1 MRSRRKEKRRV
12 FRTPVGQRV
21 GDVALLVF
29 LIPIAAAAVALL
41 AVTGVVAVTSRFGV
55 ELEGI
60 IGPVAVA
67 GAVVVLALVFR
78 SRGWPAWTL
87 ELEEDAALLGPFPRR
102 RVPYAD
108 ITFIAAGTRR
118 GWLGHDESSEAYPLR
133 VETRSGR
140 VMTLQLR
147 HSDADK
153 ALLALQARAPNAGA
167 LDAEGHEHLPAS
179 GDAHAIIAARA
190 RLAATWAPLVWL
202 SFAGGIVLVAA
213 CGWGVINAARD
224 GEWGAAAG
232 ALLIGTVGG
241 WTLATAWWK
250 ALKRMRGHRGRLR
263 RAQSAL
269 RESGQHPE
277 A

>member
-1 MRSRRKEKRRV
+1 MKGRRKKKHRV

-29 LIPIAAAAVALL
+29 VIPIAAAVL
-41 AVTGVVAVTSRFGV
+41 VVAGVGTVTWRFGV
-55 ELEGI
+55 ELES
-60 IGPVAVA
+60 IGPVAAA

-102 RVPYAD
+102 RVPYDD

-140 VMTLQLR
+140 VILQLR

-153 ALLALQARAPNAGA
+153 ALRALQARAPNAGA

-179 GDAHAIIAARA
+179 GDAQAIIAARA

-202 SFAGGIVLVAA
+202 SFAGGIVLVPA

-241 WTLATAWWK
+241 WACATAWWK
-250 ALKRMRGHRGRLR
+250 ALRRTRGHRGRVR